1 MTPPDT
7 RRAPA
12 EALHRSPEAASDA
25 HTQRAA
31 DRLDVVPPAAPLR
44 SALPTT
50 RRALA
55 LLLATPALARAQE
68 AYPNRPLRLVVG
80 FPPGTAA
87 DLTARLSV
95 PMLSEQLG
103 QPIVIENRPG
113 AGSGIAAEAV
123 TRAAPDGYTLLLAS
137 AANVI
142 GQLMQPNATYDMKR
156 DFAPIAT
163 LTDLPNILVV
173 HPSLGVHSVREL
185 IAHAKARPDQVFYG
199 SSGIATAPHLSGELF
214 NQMAGVRMVHVP
226 YAGSGQAMTDLLEGR
241 VQAMFSPAPTARP
254 QIESGKLLAL
264 ATSGAERTQLFP
276 GLPTVAESGL
286 PGFDTSIWFGLMAP
300 AATPAPVLRRLA
312 EATAAVTAT
321 PAIRARFHEQGMDPL
336 AKGPAEFA
344 ALVAAELTKWAA
356 VVAAAGAR

>member
-1 MTPPDT
+1 MTPQ
-7 RRAPA
+7 
-12 EALHRSPEAASDA
+12 L
-25 HTQRAA
+25 
-31 DRLDVVPPAAPLR
+31 
-44 SALPTT
+44 T

-55 LLLATPALARAQE
+55 ALLATPALARAQE
-68 AYPNRPLRLVVG
+68 AFPSRPLRLVVG

-95 PMLSEQLG
+95 PMLSERLG
-103 QPIVIENRPG
+103 QSIIIENRPG

-123 TRAAPDGYTLLLAS
+123 MRAAPDGYTLLLAS

-142 GQLMQPNATYDMKR
+142 GQLMQPNAAYDMKR

-163 LTDLPNILVV
+163 LTDLPNILVA
-173 HPSLGVHSVREL
+173 HPSLGVRSVREL

-214 NQMAGVRMVHVP
+214 NQMASVRMVHVP
-226 YAGSGQAMTDLLEGR
+226 YAGSAQAMTDLLEGR
-241 VQAMFSPAPTARP
+241 VQVMFSPAPTARP
-254 QIESGKLLAL
+254 HIESGKLLAL
-264 ATSGAERTQLFP
+264 ATSGAERTQLAP

-300 AATPAPVLRRLA
+300 AATPAPILHRLA
-312 EATAAVTAT
+312 EATAAVTAA
-321 PAIRARFHEQGMDPL
+321 PAIQARFRDQGMDPL
-336 AKGPAEFA
+336 PKGPAAFA